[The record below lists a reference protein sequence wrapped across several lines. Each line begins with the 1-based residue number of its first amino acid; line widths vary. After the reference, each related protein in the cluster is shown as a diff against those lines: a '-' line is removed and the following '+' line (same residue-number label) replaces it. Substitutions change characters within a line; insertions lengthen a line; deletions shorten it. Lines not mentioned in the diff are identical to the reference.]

1 MRRLL
6 EIVAVVA
13 MSITFFACRTVKVVE
28 VPVERI
34 KMQREV
40 GEKRDSIYVRD
51 SVLHVIA
58 GDTVIIERWHVKY
71 KEVLRVDTLQST
83 DTVTNVVRVDVP
95 VEVNVLYWWQK
106 ALMFL
111 GVLGLIVVVL
121 KLNRLWN

>member
-6 EIVAVVA
+6 EIAAVVA

-40 GEKRDSIYVRD
+40 EEKRDSIYVRD

>member
-13 MSITFFACRTVKVVE
+13 VSITFFACRTVKVVE

-40 GEKRDSIYVRD
+40 EEKRDSIYVRD

-71 KEVLRVDTLQST
+71 KEVFRVDTLQST

>member
-40 GEKRDSIYVRD
+40 EEKRDSIYVRD

-71 KEVLRVDTLQST
+71 KEVFRVDTLQST

-95 VEVNVLYWWQK
+95 VEINVLYWWQK

-111 GVLGLIVVVL
+111 GALGLIVVVL
-121 KLNRLWN
+121 KMNRLWN